1 MPPKKIHFTKKILL
15 SDCKRRICKMPPKL
29 FSKATMAAK
38 VETEDD
44 HDDDDS
50 DHDLYLSIY
59 NNDDD
64 HHHHDLRQ

>member
-1 MPPKKIHFTKKILL
+1 MQNAFCKENTFF

-50 DHDLYLSIY
+50 DDDLYLSIY
-59 NNDDD
+59 Y
-64 HHHHDLRQ
+64 L